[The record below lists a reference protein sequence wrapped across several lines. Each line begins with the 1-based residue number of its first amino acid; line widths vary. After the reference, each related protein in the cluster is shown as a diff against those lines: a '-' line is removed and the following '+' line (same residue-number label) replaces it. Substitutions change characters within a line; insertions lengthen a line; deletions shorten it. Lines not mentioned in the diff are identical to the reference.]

1 VRDFGNQQLTFG
13 GYLGFLIC
21 LAVMPMLMHS
31 HFRILAGAL
40 TAAWFAAHP
49 ALAQEPPA
57 GPAQQQSTG
66 QGSGYVR
73 IQGRDGAAPQAP
85 AIGGEVLLNLREEM
99 RKFVQSISR
108 FARRTK
114 PGFIIIVE
122 DGLELLVKRDDIDEN
137 RIAPARTYMRSL
149 DGVLAQGLFYDINTP
164 GKPPPPDRQR
174 GMLNRADFAIQ
185 NGVKV
190 FTLDFGEG
198 RQIIDSA
205 HEQAKKRGFISLVSN
220 APMNDITE
228 LPNYPPRPFGE
239 NPSSVISLSQ
249 VKNFAILSNSQR
261 YGRQDEFALA
271 MHKHNYDMLIVDV
284 FHGRKPLSRQAV
296 ETLKYKKLGAR
307 RLVLALMNLGTAASY
322 AYYWK
327 DNWREGSPAFINAPV
342 RGDPDR
348 YNVQFWNPAWQ
359 QIISG
364 NPNSYVYGL
373 IAQGFDG
380 VVISG
385 IEAFK
390 FFEGGGEEET
400 QEGQ

>member
-1 VRDFGNQQLTFG
+1 
-13 GYLGFLIC
+13 
-21 LAVMPMLMHS
+21 MLKPRK
-31 HFRILAGAL
+31 FRILAGAL
-40 TAAWFAAHP
+40 
-49 ALAQEPPA
+49 ALAAACLAAQSVLAQQQPAAPAAAPQQPPA
-57 GPAQQQSTG
+57 GPGS
-66 QGSGYVR
+66 GSGYVR
-73 IQGRDGAAPQAP
+73 IQGRDQGGGGGGAPQ
-85 AIGGEVLLNLREEM
+85 IGGEVLLNLREEM

-108 FARRTK
+108 YARRTK
-114 PGFIIIVE
+114 PGFVIIVE

-137 RIAPARTYMRSL
+137 RVAPARTYMRSL

-174 GMLNRADFAIQ
+174 GMLNRAEFARQ
-185 NGVKV
+185 NGLRV

-198 RQIIDSA
+198 RQIIDDA
-205 HEQAKKRGFISLVSN
+205 HSQAMKRGYISLVSN
-220 APMNDITE
+220 APLNDITT
-228 LPNYPPRPFGE
+228 LPDYPARPYGE
-239 NPSSVISLSQ
+239 NPSSVISLNQ
-249 VKNFAILSNSQR
+249 VKNFAVLTNSQK

-271 MHKHNYDMLIVDV
+271 MHANNYDMLIVDV

-307 RLVLALMNLGTAASY
+307 RLVLALMNLGAAASY

-359 QIISG
+359 QIIYG

-380 VVISG
+380 VVLSG
-385 IEAFK
+385 VEAFK